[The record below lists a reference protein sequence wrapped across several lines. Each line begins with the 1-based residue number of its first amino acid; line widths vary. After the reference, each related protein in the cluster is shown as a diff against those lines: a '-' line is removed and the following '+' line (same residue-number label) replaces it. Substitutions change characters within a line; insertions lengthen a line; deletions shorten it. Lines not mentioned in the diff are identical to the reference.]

1 MPDYKIYI
9 ENRYETWKIFKD
21 VTFDDVDYDIDPMK
35 EKLFSDDVFN
45 DDNGIKIIHS
55 TTRNFK
61 SIPGVLVLDKN
72 KTYGKKKNKFLYRCI
87 PDDVRLPTFLI
98 PYEIKNM
105 GFSKKME
112 NKYVTFNFEN
122 WNNQHPHGSLL
133 NNIGDVDKLKNFY
146 EYQLYCKSLNASI
159 QNFSRNTAKVLKEK
173 SEEDLIY
180 LIMKKHTS
188 IENRVD
194 THNIFTIDSTHTAD
208 YDDALSIKETEEGYK
223 KISIYIS
230 NVSIWMDVLNLWESF
245 SDRVA
250 TIYLPDRKRPMI
262 PTSLS
267 ECLCSLKQQN
277 LRFAF
282 CVDFIINDDEIVD
295 VSYKNTLIKV
305 NKNFVYEESKLLN
318 DNDYKLLKENVIKLS
333 KKYKYIQHCCTSYDV
348 VAYFMV
354 LMNCYCSKEM
364 IKDKNGIYR
373 SVILTKKSSLPTHL
387 PDDVV
392 KFLKVWNSSSGQYIL
407 HSDEMKHEILNMD
420 NYIHMTSP
428 IRRLVDLLNMIRF
441 QKNLDMIQLSNSA
454 YEFYDK
460 WIAKLSYINVTMR
473 AIRKIQCDCN
483 LLHYYT
489 TNEEVLEQNYEGFL
503 FDKLKRNDGLYQYI
517 VYLPK
522 LKMTSRITLR
532 DDKEDYSSS
541 YFKLY
546 MFMNEA
552 KLKKKIRLMIVN

>member
-1 MPDYKIYI
+1 MPNFKIYI
-9 ENRYETWKIFKD
+9 ENRYESWKIFKD
-21 VTFDDVDYDIDPMK
+21 DTFDDVKYDIDPMK
-35 EKLFSDDVFN
+35 QKLFSDDVFN
-45 DDNGIKIIHS
+45 DDDGFKIIHS
-55 TTRNFK
+55 TTRNYK

-87 PDDVRLPTFLI
+87 PDDGRLPIFLI

-112 NKYVTFNFEN
+112 NKYVTFNFESWDN
-122 WNNQHPHGSLL
+122 EHPYGILS
-133 NNIGDVDKLKNFY
+133 NTIGDVDKLENFY

-159 QNFSRNTAKVLKEK
+159 QKFTKDTTKVLKDK
-173 SEEDLIY
+173 SEEEFIDLI
-180 LIMKKHTS
+180 IKKHTN

-194 THNIFTIDSTHTAD
+194 TYNIFTIDSTHTTD
-208 YDDALSIKETEEGYK
+208 YDDALSIKETKEGNK

-245 SDRVA
+245 SDRVS

-267 ECLCSLKQQN
+267 ECLCSLKEKN

-282 CVDFIINDDEIVD
+282 CVDFIINDNDIID

-305 NKNFVYEESKLLN
+305 SKNYVYEESKLLSH
-318 DNDYKLLKENVIKLS
+318 NDYKLLKENITKLS
-333 KKYKYIQHCCTSYDV
+333 KKYKYIQNCSTSYDV
-348 VAYFMV
+348 VAYSMV

-373 SVILTKKSSLPTHL
+373 SVILTKTSSLPSHL
-387 PDDVV
+387 PDDVT
-392 KFLKVWNSSSGQYIL
+392 KFLKIWNSSSGQYIL

-441 QKNLDMIQLSNSA
+441 QKNLHMIQLSDSA
-454 YEFYDK
+454 DDFYNRWVDR
-460 WIAKLSYINVTMR
+460 LSYINVTMR

-489 TNEEVLEQNYEGFL
+489 TNEEVLKEKYKGFL

-517 VYLPK
+517 VYLPE

-532 DDKEDYSSS
+532 EEKDDYSNS

-546 MFMNEA
+546 MFMDEA

>member
-1 MPDYKIYI
+1 MPNYKIYI

-21 VTFDDVDYDIDPMK
+21 DTFDDVDYDIDPMK

-122 WNNQHPHGSLL
+122 WDSQHPHGSLS
-133 NNIGDVDKLKNFY
+133 NNIGDVDKLENFY

-159 QNFSRNTAKVLKEK
+159 QKFSRDTAKVLKEK

-180 LIMKKHTS
+180 LIMNKHTN

-208 YDDALSIKETEEGYK
+208 YDDALSIKETKEGNK

-245 SDRVA
+245 SDRVS

-267 ECLCSLKQQN
+267 ECLCSLKEKS

-282 CVDFIINDDEIVD
+282 CVDFIINDDDIID

-305 NKNFVYEESKLLN
+305 SKNFVYEESKLLN
-318 DNDYKLLKENVIKLS
+318 NNDYKLLKESVIKLS
-333 KKYKYIQHCCTSYDV
+333 KKYKYIQNCSSSYDV

-373 SVILTKKSSLPTHL
+373 SVILTKSSSLPSHL
-387 PDDVV
+387 PDDVT
-392 KFLKVWNSSSGQYIL
+392 KFLKIWNSSSGQYIL

-428 IRRLVDLLNMIRF
+428 IRRLVDLLNMIQF
-441 QKNLDMIQLSNSA
+441 QKNLDIIQLSDSA

-460 WIAKLSYINVTMR
+460 WVSKLPYINVTMR

-489 TNEEVLEQNYEGFL
+489 TNEEVLEEKYEGFL

-532 DDKEDYSSS
+532 DDKENYSSS